1 MPESI
6 PVPPFSRR
14 LPMDVAERIRATAA
28 AKSGRRRRVAALVLS
43 AGFLAGA
50 YAVSVP
56 TGEAQAMRKDCIP
69 VVVVDAFGNKHT
81 VENDSC

>member
-1 MPESI
+1 
-6 PVPPFSRR
+6 
-14 LPMDVAERIRATAA
+14 MDVADRIRSTAA
-28 AKSGRRRRVAALVLS
+28 GKAGRPRRVAALVLS

-56 TGEAQAMRKDCIP
+56 TGEAQAMRKDCTP
-69 VVVVDAFGNKHT
+69 VVVVDAFGNKYT